1 MKSLLLTLAVLSSAA
16 VWAQQNNNSESKAE
30 KKPSRPLIE
39 RVRAQDNDSIAK
51 KNVGSFMQK
60 SKYSDSYMNPVQN
73 NSRVQQNVNQLQQNN
88 MNFNTTTNGS
98 FISPSGKMVNPGAIG
113 NQRVPGSTS
122 IGVPIFKTK

>member
-1 MKSLLLTLAVLSSAA
+1 MKSLLLILAVLSSAA
-16 VWAQQNNNSESKAE
+16 VWGQQKNSSESKAE

-39 RVRAQDNDSIAK
+39 RVRTQDNDSIAK

-60 SKYSDSYMNPVQN
+60 SKYSDSYMNPIQN
-73 NSRVQQNVNQLQQNN
+73 NSTVQQNVNQLQQNN

-98 FISPSGKMVNPGAIG
+98 FISPSGKVVNPGVMG

-122 IGVPIFKTK
+122 VGVPIFKTK